1 MSSTMPF
8 WRMEIWHSFEDF
20 FQTKPFQS
28 YKNNNNNNTPF
39 FPLKS
44 HILFM
49 NIRSR
54 KGKKCHSQTENW
66 CKHKKRIHGSITCGM
81 TVLVKTEKFR
91 KEIEK
96 KKPEKFVWNPNV
108 GQVDSFFAL
117 NNFRIKVKWAN
128 RTNLDHTIKQHLV
141 DIIRI

>member
-1 MSSTMPF
+1 MKWQRRREKQKKKQQKMSSTMPF

-28 YKNNNNNNTPF
+28 HKNNNNNNTPF
-39 FPLKS
+39 FSLKS

-66 CKHKKRIHGSITCGM
+66 CKHKKWFHGSMWYDIFSAWTQ
-81 TVLVKTEKFR
+81 LKQKNFEIRKKNRKTFFEPKCRSSRFVFR
-91 KEIEK
+91 SE
-96 KKPEKFVWNPNV
+96 
-108 GQVDSFFAL
+108 
-117 NNFRIKVKWAN
+117 
-128 RTNLDHTIKQHLV
+128 
-141 DIIRI
+141 